1 MKGQAYIPTTYYHK
15 TCPTLAS
22 ALCVGCEPSV
32 LTVTSRQE
40 GDQEPASG
48 DRESYVE
55 VKWFL
60 GGNGAGPTI
69 MDCFRE
75 WSL

>member
-1 MKGQAYIPTTYYHK
+1 MSASLRDSEAPRVKGQAYIPTTYY
-15 TCPTLAS
+15 
-22 ALCVGCEPSV
+22 PSV
-32 LTVTSRQE
+32 LTVTSRRE

-60 GGNGAGPTI
+60 GGNGAGP
-69 MDCFRE
+69 R
-75 WSL
+75 WRG